1 MVSGTSGAPRAARRR
16 RRRPRAAGGAAYAP
30 RVRLGSKIAAAL
42 AAFGLVTLIAEAA
55 GAANLGT
62 ALGIGQVAF
71 AAVLV
76 GLLLL
81 A

>member
-1 MVSGTSGAPRAARRR
+1 MTLALQLLVALGAFPA
-16 RRRPRAAGGAAYAP
+16 
-30 RVRLGSKIAAAL
+30 VTAL
-42 AAFGLVTLIAEAA
+42 AELA

-76 GLLLL
+76 ALILRR
-81 A
+81 